1 MNLLTAHSD
10 FIWLTVVI
18 QTPKQFVAR
27 PPVVF
32 NPYEIKQ
39 SQNNQ
44 SIFDRIISKD
54 YKIVFARH
62 LFYFEWKHKIN
73 LGQL

>member
-1 MNLLTAHSD
+1 MNLLTAHLD

-18 QTPKQFVAR
+18 QMPKQFVAR

-44 SIFDRIISKD
+44 GIFDRIISKG
-54 YKIVFARH
+54 YKIVPARFI
-62 LFYFEWKHKIN
+62 LNGNIK
-73 LGQL
+73 

>member
-44 SIFDRIISKD
+44 SIFDKIISKD
-54 YKIVFARH
+54 FKTVFTWQ
-62 LFYFEWKHKIN
+62 FCY
-73 LGQL
+73 LGDK

>member
-54 YKIVFARH
+54 
-62 LFYFEWKHKIN
+62 
-73 LGQL
+73 